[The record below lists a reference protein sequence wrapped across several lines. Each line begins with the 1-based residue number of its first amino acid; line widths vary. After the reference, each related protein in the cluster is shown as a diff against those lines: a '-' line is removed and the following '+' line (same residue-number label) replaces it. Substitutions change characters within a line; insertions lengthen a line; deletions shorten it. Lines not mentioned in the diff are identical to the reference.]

1 MIDSDPD
8 QPADASRSMS
18 IGSENDT
25 PPSTVSR
32 GIGSPLPGA
41 RGVAQT
47 ILKGL
52 KDENTRSLLSSNV
65 FCHLKT
71 VESRFW
77 GNEKCIQ
84 AIEVAMREISKL
96 ENVEPEKPKTSPV
109 ITKETAHKWIELYYE
124 NYKFEGFRIPFEKD
138 FILSLPGLL
147 HNPHVQLDETIRIV
161 YYNVLFQGFLLDAG
175 PCSNRGAIVEFFCR
189 SCMELTESWLAQI
202 KNTPADLF
210 AAFFMMSMSLEA
222 CNSELSWRIV
232 AHACSIAR
240 ALGYFSV
247 DADQPTPSPQMYRPG
262 GPPDPGSEIEKNR
275 MRFEFWHLLRTDC
288 VFRLSFGKP
297 ALIPAGSWTVH
308 FPDPSITGVDDASTR
323 FIQIHFFAS
332 MRLTLVLIR
341 YLDLVDAEPV
351 LDTPQYDRTIDGLIA
366 EVQTIMSDWSPE
378 ELLTTTTNRMD
389 TWFCVDILFSSY
401 KMLIVFYQAK
411 KCNQDSQFLPYHTVD
426 IARKS
431 LQMSRSIMSSSTHP
445 YWGISLILLHQFVP
459 LFIVSMNMI
468 GSPECE
474 NAEADLDMVSWF
486 NQFVETAAQE
496 RGELKPLSIL
506 MKAMTI
512 ASQNSVTGSN

>member
-1 MIDSDPD
+1 
-8 QPADASRSMS
+8 MS
-18 IGSENDT
+18 IGSEDDT
-25 PPSTVSR
+25 SPSVPPR
-32 GIGSPLPGA
+32 GIESPLPA
-41 RGVAQT
+41 AQGVAQT
-47 ILKGL
+47 ILRGL

-84 AIEVAMREISKL
+84 AIEVAMREISQL
-96 ENVEPEKPKTSPV
+96 ENVETPKPKASP
-109 ITKETAHKWIELYYE
+109 
-124 NYKFEGFRIPFEKD
+124 GFVVDPD
-138 FILSLPGLL
+138 PY
-147 HNPHVQLDETIRIV
+147 P
-161 YYNVLFQGFLLDAG
+161 
-175 PCSNRGAIVEFFCR
+175 NRGAIVEFLCH

-222 CNSELSWRIV
+222 CNSELSWRIA
-232 AHACSIAR
+232 AHACTIAR

-247 DADQPTPSPQMYRPG
+247 DADQPTPRQQMLRPG
-262 GPPDPGSEIEKNR
+262 GPPDPKSEIEKNK

-297 ALIPAGSWTVH
+297 ALIADGSWTVN
-308 FPDPSITGVDDASTR
+308 FPDPSITGVDHASTR

-332 MRLTLVLIR
+332 MRLTLVLIK
-341 YLDLVDAEPV
+341 YLDMVDAEPDV
-351 LDTPQYDRTIDGLIA
+351 DTPEYDRTIDGLIA

-401 KMLIVFYQAK
+401 KMLIVFSQAK

-431 LQMSRSIMSSSTHP
+431 LHMSRSLMSSSTHP
-445 YWGISLILLHQFVP
+445 YWGISLIFLHQFVP

-468 GSPECE
+468 GSPECG
-474 NAEADLDMVSWF
+474 NAEADLGLVSWF
-486 NQFVETAAQE
+486 NQFVEMAAQE
-496 RGELKPLSIL
+496 RGELKPLSII
-506 MKAMTI
+506 MKAMAI
-512 ASQNSVTGSN
+512 ASKHSVTGSH